1 MRFPGGS
8 IAGPIIM
15 LLAATAAFAQ
25 LPKGTYAWWSSP
37 VVQNLN
43 LSDEQRKQ
51 IRETIKDYRPR
62 LLELRAAIER
72 AETELDREFNQPNV
86 DTHRATESID
96 RFASAHGDLTR
107 TLSQMSLKLRT
118 VLKPE
123 QWDELQRKRPLPG
136 QGKQPAQRPQQPP
149 YQ

>member
-1 MRFPGGS
+1 
-8 IAGPIIM
+8 M
-15 LLAATAAFAQ
+15 LLMATAASAQ

-43 LSDEQRKQ
+43 LSDEQKKQ
-51 IRETIKDYRPR
+51 IRQTIQDYRPR

-72 AETELDREFNQPNV
+72 AETELEREFNQPTV

-96 RFASAHGDLTR
+96 RFASARGDLTR

-123 QWDELQRKRPLPG
+123 QWDELQRKRPVRG
-136 QGKQPAQRPQQPP
+136 QAKQPDQGPQ
-149 YQ
+149 